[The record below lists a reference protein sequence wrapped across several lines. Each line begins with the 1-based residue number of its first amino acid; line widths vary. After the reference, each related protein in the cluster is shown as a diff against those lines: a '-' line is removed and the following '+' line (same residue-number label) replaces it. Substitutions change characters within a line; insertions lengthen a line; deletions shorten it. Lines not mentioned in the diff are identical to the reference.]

1 MLICCNIHISL
12 TYRVLYVCI
21 DDSTC
26 VPNMIRAIIRVYQI
40 KMLSRPNAP
49 RELQFP
55 SLAPSFS
62 CAVIS
67 YELDPATSAYIL

>member
-26 VPNMIRAIIRVYQI
+26 VSNMIRAIIRVYQK
-40 KMLSRPNAP
+40 KMLSLPNVP
-49 RELQFP
+49 LELQFP
-55 SLAPSFS
+55 SLALSSFY
-62 CAVIS
+62 AVIS
-67 YELDPATSAYIL
+67 CGRDPVTSAYIL

>member
-21 DDSTC
+21 DDSTW
-26 VPNMIRAIIRVYQI
+26 VPEYDSCYYNGLPE
-40 KMLSRPNAP
+40 KMLSLPIVP

-55 SLAPSFS
+55 SLAPSFF

-67 YELDPATSAYIL
+67 CELDPATSAVIL